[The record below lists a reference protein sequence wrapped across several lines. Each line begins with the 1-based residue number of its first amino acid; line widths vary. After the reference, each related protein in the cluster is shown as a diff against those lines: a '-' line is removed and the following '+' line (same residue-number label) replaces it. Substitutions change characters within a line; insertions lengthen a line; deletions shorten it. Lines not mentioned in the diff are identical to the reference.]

1 MEMIDVVIQDPN
13 IHGGE
18 PIFRG
23 TRVPFK
29 VLICTI
35 VRPIRSWQW
44 RWHGRNWIHM
54 HYRMP
59 MTSFSPNQFF
69 QTSRTGKG
77 RWP

>member
-35 VRPIRSWQW
+35 VRPIRS
-44 RWHGRNWIHM
+44 
-54 HYRMP
+54 
-59 MTSFSPNQFF
+59 
-69 QTSRTGKG
+69 
-77 RWP
+77 